1 MAVTADDRHAG
12 WTPLADRAVTLWR
25 LNGLAVVVPVV
36 AVLAIGEWL
45 LRRAEVV
52 GWLPV
57 AVVPAAVAVVGLVV
71 ALVVPTLAH
80 RRWRYRLGERA
91 LELRRGVVVHRVSAV
106 PYLRVQQVELAQGP
120 IERWLGLTR
129 VVVTTAAA
137 TTDGAVPG
145 LSADAA
151 EQLRELVLERV
162 GDDDA
167 V

>member
-1 MAVTADDRHAG
+1 MTSDERRPE
-12 WTPLADRAVTLWR
+12 WTPLAPRAVTLWR
-25 LNGLAVVVPVV
+25 LGGLGVVGVGV
-36 AVLAIGEWL
+36 AVLAVGEWL
-45 LRRAEVV
+45 LRRADALA
-52 GWLPV
+52 WLPV
-57 AVVPAAVAVVGLVV
+57 AVVPAAVAAVGAVV
-71 ALVVPTLAH
+71 AIGAPVLAH

-120 IERWLGLTR
+120 LERWLGLTR

-151 EQLRELVLERV
+151 ERLRELVLERV